1 MDNTEQEKQAPA
13 APAEEERELTIDD
26 YNRIAADA
34 AQTTGEI
41 LKFFPEVPEPRV
53 EWRVEDDQ
61 SIWVDI
67 EGDSSGRLIGR
78 RGQTIDAFQ
87 HVLSKIV
94 SHNLRRKMTIHVDSE
109 GYKRRQKEKLIQLA
123 LQTADYV
130 AATGEARALEPMTP
144 AERRI
149 VHMTLKTRA
158 DIITASE
165 GREPSRFVVIWPR
178 GEE

>member
-1 MDNTEQEKQAPA
+1 MDNIEQEKAPA
-13 APAEEERELTIDD
+13 APAEEERELTIED
-26 YNRIAADA
+26 YNRIAEDA
-34 AQTTGEI
+34 AKTAGEI
-41 LKFFPEVPEPRV
+41 LKFFPEVQAPRV
-53 EWRVEDDQ
+53 EWRVEDDS

-78 RGQTIDAFQ
+78 RGQTIEAFQ

-94 SHNLRRKMTIHVDSE
+94 SHTLRRKMTIHVDSE

-123 LQTADYV
+123 IQTADYV
-130 AATGEARALEPMTP
+130 AETAEARALEPMTP

-149 VHMTLKTRA
+149 VHMTLKARQ

-165 GREPSRFVVIWPR
+165 GRDPNRFVVVWPR